1 MKKILLII
9 LIVAM
14 LGLFTACD
22 FSKKYTPDPKVEQ
35 FLNTE
40 LDGKKA
46 LDKVATA
53 SYTVTEKQLKKDGTV
68 LGSATY
74 TVQVDKT
81 DAKNIS
87 IQIEN
92 AYTGRYVQEGVT
104 NEQVNYYK
112 EGSNYFRKAITNFSS
127 KVEAVD
133 ESFVVDYLTSLFY
146 VNNDAYDEGGLY
158 YGDFFLLYIYR
169 YPTEYFYVDEQNN
182 LCVFDGKMNIFN
194 DETGNVHLHHIAKIN
209 EWGLLQSNYEKHE
222 SVKQD
227 FIVECTLT
235 ASYTYID

>member
-1 MKKILLII
+1 
-9 LIVAM
+9 M

-22 FSKKYTPDPKVEQ
+22 LSPKYTPDPEVEQ
-35 FLNTE
+35 FLNTQ
-40 LDGKKA
+40 LSGKKA
-46 LDKVATA
+46 LDKVATVN
-53 SYTVTEKQLKKDGTV
+53 YTVCEKQLKKDGTV
-68 LGSATY
+68 LGSVTY
-74 TVQVDKT
+74 TVQIDKS
-81 DAKNIS
+81 DANNLS
-87 IQIEN
+87 IQIDHV
-92 AYTGRYVQEGVT
+92 YTGKYIQDNIT
-104 NEQVNYYK
+104 TQQVLYYK
-112 EGSNYFRKAITNFSS
+112 EGSRYFRKITSNLDS
-127 KVEAVD
+127 KVEATD
-133 ESFVVDYLTSLFY
+133 ETFVANYLTSLFY

-169 YPTEYFYVDEQNN
+169 YPTDYFYVDESNN

-235 ASYTYID
+235 ASYTYMD